1 MTKDGAGFVGKRA
14 RSELQAKIGKLC
26 IETGG
31 PFTLSTGE
39 VSNFYFDCKRAVLQG
54 DVLCMIAAELLREA
68 NELPEMPDAVG
79 GLSIGADFLVAATIQ
94 LAAQRGHPMIYGCVV
109 RKERKD
115 HGTRNYIENAQPDGT
130 KIMVVDDV
138 ITTGTSTGLACD
150 RLLDAGNRIVGIV
163 GLIDR
168 EQDGVETLAKKYG
181 VHVKCLFK
189 SSDFPSLTQAN
200 ERNCEPMAATA

>member
-1 MTKDGAGFVGKRA
+1 MTNDGAGFVAKRA
-14 RSELQAKIGKLC
+14 PSELQAKIGELC

-94 LAAQRGHPMIYGCVV
+94 LPAAQRGSKDVLCMIAAELLREAHELPEMPDAVGGLSIGADFLVAATIQLAAQRGHPDTGVSFVKNAKPMV
-109 RKERKD
+109 RE
-115 HGTRNYIENAQPDGT
+115 
-130 KIMVVDDV
+130 
-138 ITTGTSTGLACD
+138 TTSRTNNPTAP
-150 RLLDAGNRIVGIV
+150 
-163 GLIDR
+163 
-168 EQDGVETLAKKYG
+168 
-181 VHVKCLFK
+181 K
-189 SSDFPSLTQAN
+189 SWWWMT
-200 ERNCEPMAATA
+200 

>member
-14 RSELQAKIGKLC
+14 RSELQAKIGELC

-138 ITTGTSTGLACD
+138 ITTGTSTGLACE

-168 EQDGVETLAKKYG
+168 EQGGVETLRERYR
-181 VHVKCLFK
+181 VPVTCLFK
-189 SSDFPSLTQAN
+189 SRDFPCLKEAN
-200 ERNCEPMAATA
+200 ERNSEPLVATA